1 MKNIKLIVSVLTLLF
16 LSSICFNA
24 CRPIR
29 NLYSKPTPYNS
40 TNNLKNSIPA
50 YDPAKK
56 TVFIIAD
63 NTMTELFDMLTPFYL
78 FNTTQKVNVYI
89 VSKTGIPIQIKKGL
103 YIVPQLTF
111 KEADSLKLN
120 ADVIVIPAL
129 SIRDEHQDTTVI
141 NWIKNH
147 FAAITKV
154 LSICDGAST
163 AATTGLYDGKLIT
176 CHASDFGGVKK
187 HFSKPIWVQ
196 NTPVTK
202 SGNLFSTAGVS
213 NAVEGS
219 LTVIDELFG
228 HETMQKVLNEIH
240 YPYPEIKST
249 HQSVALSGGN
259 KFTAAKKIFF
269 KKNRDI
275 GLLLENNIN
284 EFEMAALL
292 DTYSRSLPA
301 SFKTFILHDSTV
313 QTKYGLTLVCTAN
326 RGVKRLD
333 ELHVLTPDLF
343 SKEDAL
349 VFKNTKI
356 IRYDKMR
363 KQYLID
369 ICLQRIG
376 ELYGDKFKQFVKITL
391 DYN

>member
-1 MKNIKLIVSVLTLLF
+1 MKNIKVLASGFTLLF
-16 LSSICFNA
+16 LLSICFNA
-24 CRPIR
+24 CKPIR
-29 NLYSKPTPYNS
+29 NLYNKPSPYNS
-40 TNNLKNSIPA
+40 SNNLKNRIHA

-63 NTMTELFDMLTPFYL
+63 NTVTELFDMLTPFYL
-78 FNTTQKVNVYI
+78 FSATQKVNVYI
-89 VSKTGIPIQIKKGL
+89 VAKTSVPIQIKKDL

-111 KEADSLKLN
+111 KEADSLKLA

-147 FAAITKV
+147 FTATTKM
-154 LSICDGAST
+154 LSICDGATT
-163 AATTGLYDGKLIT
+163 AATTGFYDGKLLT
-176 CHASDFGGVKK
+176 CHASDFNGVKK

-228 HETMQKVLNEIH
+228 HETMQKALNEIH
-240 YPYPEIKST
+240 YPNPEIKST

-269 KKNRDI
+269 RKNRDI
-275 GLLLENNIN
+275 GLLLANNIN

-292 DTYSRSLPA
+292 DNYSRSLPA

-313 QTKYGLTLVCTAN
+313 QTKYGLTLVCTGN
-326 RGVKRLD
+326 QRVKGLD

-349 VFKNTKI
+349 TFKNTKI
-356 IRYDKMR
+356 IRYDKMP
-363 KQYLID
+363 KQYMVD

-376 ELYGDKFKQFVKITL
+376 ELYGDKFRHFVKITL